1 MTNSETIEM
10 MRTLS
15 NLGFLVLDENSIKF
29 MLDNNITPADIGL
42 GEFVDAVVEKE
53 EYKPK
58 IDRWTL
64 P

>member
-1 MTNSETIEM
+1 MTNSETIER

>member
-10 MRTLS
+10 MKTLS

-42 GEFVDAVVEKE
+42 GEVVEKE